1 MPTSTEH
8 HLEVKRTAR
17 FYTHGHLSEQTQH
30 LIFAIHGYGEL
41 AGKFIRPFEQLDPE
55 QFFVVAPEGLN
66 RFYWHSSS
74 RPPVATWMTSTDRL
88 HEIKDYVNY
97 LNQLYRKIVAEL
109 PSNETPKIHVLGF
122 SQGVATI
129 TRWLADG
136 QAKADSM
143 ILWAGKMAHD
153 LDWSA
158 AQPIFEQMNLHLIY
172 GLEDRYLAYLD
183 IDNYLKELEERKL
196 DCQVTTFKGNHVI
209 DLETLKAL
217 VKQF

>member
-1 MPTSTEH
+1 MSISTEH

-17 FYTHGHLSEQTQH
+17 FYTHGNLGEQTKH

-97 LNQLYRKIVAEL
+97 LNQLYQKIVTEI
-109 PSNETPKIHVLGF
+109 PSNVPPKVHVLGF

-136 QAKADSM
+136 QIKADSM

-158 AQPIFEQMNLHLIY
+158 AQPIFQQMDVHLVY
-172 GLEDRYLAYLD
+172 GLQDKYLGYLD
-183 IDNYLKELEERKL
+183 IDNYLKDLDSKKL
-196 DCQVTTFKGNHVI
+196 NPNILTFEGNHVV
-209 DLETLKAL
+209 DLETLKNL
-217 VKQF
+217 VHLF